1 MIAVSIVNFNHVKL
15 KENFPMISKKFG
27 IIGGDMRQYHLAK
40 SLKKDGHKI
49 QITGFEN
56 YKTATDFIVNHT
68 ISDIS
73 ENSDYII
80 LPLPIS
86 HDGINVISPFSEKK
100 INLDLIKN
108 FENKKIFGGS
118 IPDKLNLKTSTNSKF
133 YDFYREDLMILN
145 AVPTAE
151 GAVIEAF
158 KNLDKTIGSSK
169 CLVTGYGRIGKILC
183 NLLKN
188 MGAKVT
194 ATMRS
199 SKDFAWT
206 QTQNIKSTT
215 FENSVAEYDVI
226 FNTIP
231 TIIFDYNYLKK
242 ISKSTII
249 IDLASKPGGIDRI
262 SAEKLG
268 IKVIHALGLPG
279 KYFPKTAGE
288 IIKTVIYKIIEEE
301 NL

>member
-1 MIAVSIVNFNHVKL
+1 MIAASILNFNHVKL

-27 IIGGDMRQYHLAK
+27 IIGGDMRQYYLAE

-56 YKTATDFIVNHT
+56 YKIKTDFIDNCT
-68 ISDIS
+68 LSDIS

-86 HDGINVISPFSEKK
+86 RDGINLISPFSEKK
-100 INLDLIKN
+100 LNLDFIKN
-108 FENKKIFGGS
+108 LENKKIFGGS
-118 IPDKLNLKTSTNSKF
+118 IPDTINLKISTNSKI

-158 KNLDKTIGSSK
+158 KNLDKTISSSN
-169 CLVTGYGRIGKILC
+169 CLVAGYGRIGKVLC

-199 SKDFAWT
+199 SKDFAWAKV
-206 QTQNIKSTT
+206 QNIKSTT
-215 FENSVAEYDVI
+215 FENSIAKYDVI

-231 TIIFDYNYLKK
+231 TTVFDYNYLTK
-242 ISKSTII
+242 IPKSTII
-249 IDLASKPGGIDRI
+249 IDLASKPGGVDKV